1 MVTFD
6 ANNVEFY
13 LNEIRNGKLSE
24 FDPVNGTFHLG
35 IAVLEYDW
43 IDVELNLQSANEP
56 DGDGYT
62 CEPSLSYFCCVK
74 GTGDDG
80 ESYWMDAGYLDD
92 FGYDVEVDWSGND
105 WAEQLRNDMERKLK
119 AFAELHDLKYNMPN
133 FDEREHEWDVFD
145 KIHNSYI

>member
-1 MVTFD
+1 MTTFD
-6 ANNVEFY
+6 TSNIEFY

-43 IDVELNLQSANEP
+43 IDVELNLQSASEP
-56 DGDGYT
+56 EGDGYT
-62 CEPSLSYFCCVK
+62 CTPETSYFCCVK

-92 FGYDVEVDWSGND
+92 FGYDVEAGGLDPVEDISRTLSE
-105 WAEQLRNDMERKLK
+105 APEQIIEMLLDIIE
-119 AFAELHDLKYNMPN
+119 ETQ
-133 FDEREHEWDVFD
+133 E
-145 KIHNSYI
+145 